1 MHKDLNFQ
9 PVNGLLTYASGV
21 SIIDGTYGDPEIR
34 RNE

>member
-9 PVNGLLTYASGV
+9 PVNGLLAYASGV
-21 SIIDGTYGDPEIR
+21 STIDGGNGDPEIR